1 MAVKRKKRPNDPLAR
16 AKLIGDIATGQT
28 ADIEQDDKN
37 PHAVELGRLGG
48 LKGGK
53 ARTLKLSPE
62 ERRKFARHAARAR
75 WAAKTSSDK

>member
-1 MAVKRKKRPNDPLAR
+1 MKRKKRPNDPLAR

-28 ADIEQDDKN
+28 ADVEQDGKN

-53 ARTLKLSPE
+53 ARTAKLTPE
-62 ERRKFARHAARAR
+62 QRKEIARKAANKR
-75 WAAKTSSDK
+75 WRVSG